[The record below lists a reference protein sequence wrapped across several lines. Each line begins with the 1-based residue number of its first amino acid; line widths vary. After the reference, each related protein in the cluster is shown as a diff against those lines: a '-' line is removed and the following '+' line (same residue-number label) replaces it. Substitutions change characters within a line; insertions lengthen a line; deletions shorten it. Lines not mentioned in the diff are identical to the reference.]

1 MPSLATLRI
10 VEPNLTGHAGHYGEF
25 VRALASRVAPDEGR
39 IEVDAGVGA
48 ESLTDP
54 RLPHLILRES
64 APRGEWSVVRECV
77 RDPNAPFLILTAQA
91 KHAVMLQL
99 ARARGGTLEHVRLY
113 FHWRESSL
121 LKRMAALAS
130 PAVRRECLA
139 VCPTPVTAAFLR
151 RTGWSRV
158 AEVPYPAIAPAHSFP
173 ATGPRHLL
181 MAGAARM
188 NKGLRELAGACETWS
203 RQSGAPLPVLVQA
216 TGKRSGRQGR
226 LEAEL
231 LGRLAQRQ
239 FPWLTLDASAPDRA
253 GYAQRFSGAIVL
265 APYDPM
271 VFADNVSGVAL
282 DALLHGAPVVATAGT
297 WAARVVERFGA
308 GVVMEEWTAAALAE
322 AVSQAVAR
330 WETIAAAA
338 RVAAGTLAREHDPA
352 NLWAVLTSGRQAS
365 DR

>member
-10 VEPNLTGHAGHYGEF
+10 IEPNLTGHAGHYGEF
-25 VRALASRVAPDEGR
+25 VRALASRVSPGEGR
-39 IEVDAGVGA
+39 IEVDGGSGA
-48 ESLTDP
+48 ASLSDP
-54 RLPHLILRES
+54 QLPHLVLRDS
-64 APRGEWSVVRECV
+64 GPRGEWGMVRECV
-77 RDPNAPFLILTAQA
+77 RDSNTPFLMLTAQA

-99 ARARGGTLEHVRLY
+99 ARVRGCSLEHARLY

-121 LKRMAALAS
+121 LKRLAVLAT

-139 VCPTPVTAAFLR
+139 IAPTSVTAEFLR
-151 RTGWSRV
+151 CTGWLRV
-158 AEVPYPAIAPAHSFP
+158 AEVPYPAIAPAHPIQASQ
-173 ATGPRHLL
+173 PRHLL

-188 NKGLRELAGACETWS
+188 NKGLGELAGACEAWS
-203 RQSGAPLPVLVQA
+203 RGAGAPLPVLVQA

-226 LEAEL
+226 LEAGV
-231 LGRLAQRQ
+231 LGQLAQRQ
-239 FPWLTLDASAPDRA
+239 LPWLSLDAAAPDRA

-265 APYDPM
+265 APYDPR

-308 GVVMEEWTAAALAE
+308 GVVMEAWSATALAE
-322 AVSQAVAR
+322 AVAQAVAR
-330 WETIAAAA
+330 WEAISAAA
-338 RVAAGTLAREHDPA
+338 RVAAKTLAREHDPA
-352 NLWAVLTSGRQAS
+352 NLWAALSSGRQAS